1 MSSYK
6 ASAMSEKER
15 LQLNLRLDGYRELYE
30 AVKAEAARQNTSVN
44 SFVINALKSSVG
56 WQQEEPSSNQ
66 SSLSLEVILE
76 AVEKRLD
83 DILDKKIEE
92 KLRDL
97 AA

>member
-1 MSSYK
+1 
-6 ASAMSEKER
+6 MSEKER

-56 WQQEEPSSNQ
+56 WQQEEPPSNQ
-66 SSLSLEVILE
+66 SPLSLEVILE
-76 AVEKRLD
+76 AVESRLD
-83 DILDKKIEE
+83 NILDEKIQE
-92 KLRDL
+92 KLGEL

>member
-1 MSSYK
+1 
-6 ASAMSEKER
+6 MSEKER

-56 WQQEEPSSNQ
+56 WQKEELPFNQ

-76 AVEKRLD
+76 ALENRLD
-83 DILDKKIEE
+83 DILDKKIEV
-92 KLRDL
+92 KLGEF

>member
-6 ASAMSEKER
+6 ASSMSEKER

-44 SFVINALKSSVG
+44 SFVINALKDSVG
-56 WQQEEPSSNQ
+56 WQQEEPLFNQ

-76 AVEKRLD
+76 ALEKRLD

-92 KLRDL
+92 KLGEF

>member
-1 MSSYK
+1 
-6 ASAMSEKER
+6 MSEKER

-56 WQQEEPSSNQ
+56 WQQEEPPSNQ
-66 SSLSLEVILE
+66 PSLSLEVILE
-76 AVEKRLD
+76 AVESRLD
-83 DILDKKIEE
+83 EILDKKIEE
-92 KLRDL
+92 KLGEL